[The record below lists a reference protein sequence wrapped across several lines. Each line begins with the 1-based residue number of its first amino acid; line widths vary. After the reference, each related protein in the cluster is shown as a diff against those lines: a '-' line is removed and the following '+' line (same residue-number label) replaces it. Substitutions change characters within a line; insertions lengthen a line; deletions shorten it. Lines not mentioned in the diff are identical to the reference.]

1 MPSNWNT
8 IDFDDSSWLS
18 GPSSIGYGDD
28 DDITVID
35 PVVSLYLR
43 KTFLLD
49 NVNEIAHGLL
59 HMDYDDGF
67 VAYLNGVEVVRENM
81 GDFGTEVFPSDFAET
96 NVEANI
102 YRGLK
107 PEKFFVENIAEYLLD
122 CLLYTSPSPRDR
134 G

>member
-1 MPSNWNT
+1 MTPVGTSRVH
-8 IDFDDSSWLS
+8 
-18 GPSSIGYGDD
+18 SSIGYGDD
-28 DDITVID
+28 DDITIID

-43 KTFLLD
+43 KTFQVE

-67 VAYLNGVEVVRENM
+67 VAYLNGMEVVRENM
-81 GDFGTEVFPSDFAET
+81 GEPGTEVLPSDFAMT

-107 PEKFFVENIAEYLLD
+107 PEKFFVENVAEYLVDGQNILSSK
-122 CLLYTSPSPRDR
+122 YTMPMRISQT
-134 G
+134 